1 MIQYNLDRAKEL
13 KRQFIRV
20 ERFEKLQS
28 LDIEFMKALEVN
40 DTDKIADIA
49 AKKTRLRDAPADSS
63 IDSASSIEE
72 VKAVRPSVLDE
83 V

>member
-49 AKKTRLRDAPADSS
+49 AKKNKIKRCSRRF
-63 IDSASSIEE
+63 IN
-72 VKAVRPSVLDE
+72 
-83 V
+83 